1 MLELIHDAAKR
12 NRIVGIPIKIKGAVS
27 PNARDKAKINPV
39 KIPGN
44 AAGKT
49 TL

>member
-1 MLELIHDAAKR
+1 MK
-12 NRIVGIPIKIKGAVS
+12 
-27 PNARDKAKINPV
+27 PV

-49 TL
+49 TLLIVCHLLAPRPYDAASLTELGTALIASQQR

>member
-1 MLELIHDAAKR
+1 MLVGKR
-12 NRIVGIPIKIKGAVS
+12 NKIVGIPIKINGAVS
-27 PNARDKAKINPV
+27 PNARDKDKINPV

-49 TL
+49 IL